1 MSIVPYMHP
10 RRMCLDCHTLTET
23 PVLLYAIER
32 ASGPAFPVYACPDC
46 APARISYES
55 AMSLLF
61 NHTQHCDDCT
71 PVDSCALGWALS
83 RVVGRC
89 LRRVRPADVAPA
101 APPPPNSLGS

>member
-10 RRMCLDCHTLTET
+10 RRMCLDCQTITET

-32 ASGPAFPVYACPDC
+32 QSGPAFPVYACPDC
-46 APARISYES
+46 APARLSYDS
-55 AMSLLF
+55 ALSQLF

-71 PVDSCALGWALS
+71 PVDSCPQGWALS

-89 LRRVRPADVAPA
+89 LRRVRPAEPA
-101 APPPPNSLGS
+101 SPPARPVEGS